1 MNIQLRFP
9 DNSKL
14 VVPFNPRQKIQILI
28 TPIFYKYPNYKNSNA
43 ISFNYSTINDK
54 TKKMHNIVLDKTK
67 TFQKYKINKNTII
80 HVKIDMNS
88 IFFDDKKPAVVDTL
102 VSDVNHNIN
111 TQNTNTNATIITKLK
126 EFGFTDMD
134 DETINALIDTCKAKN
149 GSNQVSVEDI
159 LVFLT

>member
-1 MNIQLRFP
+1 MNILLRLP

-14 VVPFNPRQKIQILI
+14 VVPFKVRQKINLLSNS
-28 TPIFYKYPNYKNSNA
+28 IFNKYPNYKNINA

-54 TKKMHNIVLDKTK
+54 TKKIHNIILDKDK

-80 HVKIDMNS
+80 HVKIDMDS
-88 IFFDDKKPAVVDTL
+88 IFFDDKKPAKVDTL
-102 VSDVNHNIN
+102 VSDVNHDIN
-111 TQNTNTNATIITKLK
+111 TKNTNTNADIIIKLK

-134 DETINALIDTCKAKN
+134 DETINALIDTCKAKK

-159 LVFLT
+159 LEFLT

>member
-1 MNIQLRFP
+1 M
-9 DNSKL
+9 D
-14 VVPFNPRQKIQILI
+14 
-28 TPIFYKYPNYKNSNA
+28 
-43 ISFNYSTINDK
+43 
-54 TKKMHNIVLDKTK
+54 
-67 TFQKYKINKNTII
+67 
-80 HVKIDMNS
+80 S

-134 DETINALIDTCKAKN
+134 DDTINALIDTCKAKK

>member
-14 VVPFNPRQKIQILI
+14 VVPFKVRQQIQLLI
-28 TPIFYKYPNYKNSNA
+28 TPIFNKYPNYKNSNA
-43 ISFNYSTINDK
+43 ISFHYSTINEK

-67 TFQKYKINKNTII
+67 TFQKYKINKNTMI
-80 HVKIDMNS
+80 HVKIDMDS
-88 IFFDDKKPAVVDTL
+88 IFFDDEKPAKVDTL
-102 VSDVNHNIN
+102 VSGVNHNIN
-111 TQNTNTNATIITKLK
+111 TQNTNTNAEIIKKLK

-134 DETINALIDTCKAKN
+134 DETINALIDTCKAQKN
-149 GSNQVSVEDI
+149 TNQVSVEDI